1 MPPTHPLITR
11 DPVSGDE
18 LIVTRLES
26 PATGAVIEGRFTL
39 GWIAHLT
46 PDQLAFVGQLLRKR
60 GNVQKLAADLGIA
73 YNTAR
78 NRLDEI
84 VAALDAAETATP
96 PPLTRAARVALLHQL
111 ADGTIDLDTALRRIS
126 P

>member
-1 MPPTHPLITR
+1 MPRTHPLITR

-18 LIVTRLES
+18 LLVTRLEN
-26 PATGAVIEGRFTL
+26 PATGAVIEGHFTL

-46 PDQLAFVGQLLRKR
+46 PDQLAFVGQLLRNR
-60 GNVQKLAADLGIA
+60 GNVQKLSADLGIA

-78 NRLDEI
+78 NRLDDI
-84 VAALDAAETATP
+84 VAALEAADAATP
-96 PPLTRAARVALLHQL
+96 RALTRTARIALLHQL
-111 ADGTIDLDTALRRIS
+111 ADGDIDLETALHRLQ

>member
-18 LIVTRLES
+18 LLVTRLEN
-26 PATGAVIEGRFTL
+26 PATGAVIEGHFSL

-84 VAALDAAETATP
+84 VAALETADANAP
-96 PPLTRAARVALLHQL
+96 RPLTRTARLALLRQL
-111 ADGTIDLDTALRRIS
+111 ANGEIDIDTALRRLH